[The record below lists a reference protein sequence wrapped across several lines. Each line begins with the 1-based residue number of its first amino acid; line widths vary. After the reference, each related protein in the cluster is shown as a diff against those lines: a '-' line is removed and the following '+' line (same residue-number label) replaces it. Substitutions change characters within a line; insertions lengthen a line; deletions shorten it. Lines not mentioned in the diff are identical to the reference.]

1 MWSQLALDHLVPV
14 LPELIGGSADLTGSN
29 GTRTKHHVPVAKGS
43 FAGNYI
49 HYGVRE
55 HGMAAAMNGMAL
67 SGGLIPYGGTFLVFT
82 DYCRAF
88 DPPFGADAPARHL
101 RDDAR

>member
-1 MWSQLALDHLVPV
+1 
-14 LPELIGGSADLTGSN
+14 
-29 GTRTKHHVPVAKGS
+29 
-43 FAGNYI
+43 
-49 HYGVRE
+49 
-55 HGMAAAMNGMAL
+55 MAAAMNGMAL